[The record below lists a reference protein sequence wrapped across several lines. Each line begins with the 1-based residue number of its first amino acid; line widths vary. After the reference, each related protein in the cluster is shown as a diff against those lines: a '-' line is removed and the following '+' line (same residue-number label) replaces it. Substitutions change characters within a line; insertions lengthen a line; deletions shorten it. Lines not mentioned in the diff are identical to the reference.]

1 MAAIGFTIAASI
13 ISKIITGRLSAWAAA
28 AQAAEE
34 FYAFKA
40 LKDDAIMDIAII
52 LGQNTNVPYYEWFKV
67 LRTIQDLQLA
77 GMQPTQI
84 DPDSDML
91 WELSKEAEDDPQ
103 IAYMILAGFGL
114 AVLLGG
120 KKR

>member
-1 MAAIGFTIAASI
+1 MAVTIGFKIASSI
-13 ISKIITGRLSAWAAA
+13 ILKIATGSFSAYMAA

-52 LGQNTNVPYYEWFKV
+52 LGQNTNVPYYEWFKI

-77 GMQPTQI
+77 GMQPTAI
-84 DPDSDML
+84 DPPVDML
-91 WELSKEAEDDPQ
+91 PEPEPEDDPE
-103 IAYMILAGFGL
+103 ITYMILAGFGL

>member
-1 MAAIGFTIAASI
+1 MAVPIAATIAISI
-13 ISKIITGRLSAWAAA
+13 ISWMVTSRFSAWAAA

-52 LGQNTNVPYYEWFKV
+52 LGQNTNLPYYEWFKV

-84 DPDSDML
+84 DPPVDML
-91 WELSKEAEDDPQ
+91 PEPPPEDDPE
-103 IAYMILAGFGL
+103 IAYMVLAGFGL
-114 AVLLGG
+114 ALLLRG

>member
-1 MAAIGFTIAASI
+1 MAAIGLTIAVSI
-13 ISKIITGRLSAWAAA
+13 ISKIVTGRISAYLAA
-28 AQAAEE
+28 AQTAEE
-34 FYAFKA
+34 FYAFKE

-84 DPDSDML
+84 DPPLDIL
-91 WELSKEAEDDPQ
+91 PEPEEDPET
-103 IAYMILAGFGL
+103 AYMILAGFGL
-114 AVLLGG
+114 AVLLLRG

>member
-1 MAAIGFTIAASI
+1 MAVPIAATIAYSI
-13 ISKIITGRLSAWAAA
+13 VTAMITSRLSAWAAA

-52 LGQNTNVPYYEWFKV
+52 LGQNTTVPYYEWFKV
-67 LRTIQDLQLA
+67 LRTIQDLQMA
-77 GMQPTQI
+77 GMQPTQV
-84 DPDSDML
+84 DPPVDML
-91 WELSKEAEDDPQ
+91 PEPPPKEDPN

-114 AVLLGG
+114 AVLLRG